1 MVVVVD
7 QVEHEFKFT
16 AESQPRPTF
25 GNEHQEAADWLSRLA
40 AKTGQE
46 RHIHVP
52 LGHNETS
59 RVMHRVVQARVRAS

>member
-16 AESQPRPTF
+16 AESQPRTTF

-46 RHIHVP
+46 RHIHVAS
-52 LGHNETS
+52 GSQCN
-59 RVMHRVVQARVRAS
+59 ARQVCEC

>member
-1 MVVVVD
+1 MVVVAN

-16 AESQPRPTF
+16 AESQPHPTF
-25 GNEHQEAADWLSRLA
+25 GNEHQEAADWLSLLT

-52 LGHNETS
+52 RGHNVT
-59 RVMHRVVQARVRAS
+59 RNARQVCEC